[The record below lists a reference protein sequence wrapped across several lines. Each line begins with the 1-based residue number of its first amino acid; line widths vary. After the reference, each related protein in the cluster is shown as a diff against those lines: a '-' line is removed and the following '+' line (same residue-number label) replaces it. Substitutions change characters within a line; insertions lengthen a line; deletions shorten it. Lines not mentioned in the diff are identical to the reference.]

1 MNQNSVIEELL
12 AGFHRFS
19 KGERDD
25 RKKGVDYARTLAE
38 RQEPKAVVVTCSDSR
53 VAPELLFDTGFGELF
68 VIRTAGNIL
77 SGYDIASIE
86 YAVQMLGVNTIVIMG
101 HSNCGAVKAAV
112 DDLETD
118 SVHIQRLKED
128 IARLIRTVSPE
139 ASIDDM
145 TREYVRQ
152 TAASLKERS
161 TILRDGEKVEIF
173 AGFYD
178 IGASLISF
186 DF

>member
-12 AGFHRFS
+12 DGFHRFS
-19 KGERDD
+19 TEERDD
-25 RKKGVDYARTLAE
+25 RKRGVDYARTLAE

-77 SGYDIASIE
+77 SDYDIASIE

-128 IARLIRTVSPE
+128 IARLIRAVPPE

-145 TREYVRQ
+145 TREHVRQ
-152 TAASLKERS
+152 TAASLKGRS
-161 TILRDGEKVEIF
+161 KILRDGEKVEIF

-186 DF
+186 DL